1 MIIYEMNFSRI
12 HRHLEFRI
20 THNISHYVRLIK
32 AYNENVLVGSFELE
46 VCVETVWVNPV
57 RIRCWDP
64 CYINY
69 MKLFL

>member
-1 MIIYEMNFSRI
+1 
-12 HRHLEFRI
+12 
-20 THNISHYVRLIK
+20 LIK

-69 MKLFL
+69 MIFIDLVWL